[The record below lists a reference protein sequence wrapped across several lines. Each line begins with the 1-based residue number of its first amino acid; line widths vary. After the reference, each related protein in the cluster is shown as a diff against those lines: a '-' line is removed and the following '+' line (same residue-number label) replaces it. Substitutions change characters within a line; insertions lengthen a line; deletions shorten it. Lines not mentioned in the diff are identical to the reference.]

1 MSKDLRKLLKTVIF
15 LLLLGTI
22 MQYWISREINFF
34 YAATGI
40 AGIVVLAV
48 YLILDAREK
57 KK

>member
-15 LLLLGTI
+15 LLFLGTI
-22 MQYWISREINFF
+22 IQYWISREINFF
-34 YAATGI
+34 DAYTGI

>member
-15 LLLLGTI
+15 LLFLGTVI
-22 MQYWISREINFF
+22 QYWISREINFF
-34 YAATGI
+34 DASTGI
-40 AGIVVLAV
+40 AGIVVLVV